1 VSAVPLAPSPA
12 SLLEDEEL
20 EEEESPAE
28 LEPAGSPGNGND
40 PAPDF
45 GPVLGVG
52 APLLPSCA
60 GTAGDGT
67 DGESGGAL
75 DVSPGAPGRLSGV
88 SPGKGNFSAGL
99 AGGAAC

>member
-45 GPVLGVG
+45 GPVL
-52 APLLPSCA
+52 
-60 GTAGDGT
+60 
-67 DGESGGAL
+67 
-75 DVSPGAPGRLSGV
+75 
-88 SPGKGNFSAGL
+88 
-99 AGGAAC
+99 